1 MRSEGEQQMGCGKH
15 FWTSKKAKT
24 PKWEEVTKGMVEKT
38 GTRDEH
44 RDE

>member
-1 MRSEGEQQMGCGKH
+1 MRSEGDWQTGCGKH

-24 PKWEEVTKGMVEKT
+24 SKWEEATKGVVKRT